1 MNYGYK
7 IINTDPTLAFVKRVL
22 LYLAILTITVSL
34 ALIVLFILFERYLSL
49 IAPVVLILASIVTMI
64 LVGGRGSVCEYTLS
78 DNALKVVV
86 DGKEFVFELSKMSI
100 SKNAENSDFIDK
112 NILKLSFIKN
122 RIVLKNVV
130 NNNTLSVKN
139 YVFTYEN
146 KQYIAAFDDY
156 TIALIKGAKDEL

>member
-1 MNYGYK
+1 MNYAYK

-49 IAPVVLILASIVTMI
+49 IAPVVLISASIVTMI
-64 LVGGRGSVCEYTLS
+64 LVGRRGSVCEYTLS
-78 DNALKVVV
+78 DNTLKVGV

-130 NNNTLSVKN
+130 NNNTSSVKN

-156 TIALIKGAKDEL
+156 TIALIKGANNEL